1 MSIPRDG
8 RRISER
14 PGRPADSIEAS
25 PITSDNAN
33 HFRTDP
39 GDSPIPVR
47 ARKESTRRDS
57 EMPLPLLIWADPKVP
72 GVDPTAEMRTDTTR
86 LRGLSGPGA
95 KLLAAGE
102 LESAKRLYER
112 MLRSDPLSREAHA
125 GLYYAYSALGDKHC
139 AASHLGLAMQLP
151 AIIQLPFRG
160 TGEPVPVLLLLS
172 INAGNVLIQRFLN
185 DRIFQTHVV
194 LVEFYDDAVSLPG
207 HCLVVNGVGDADVRL
222 RALMAAERI
231 LARSW
236 APVINRPERVL
247 ATGRCEVA
255 RRLGNIPGV
264 LAPLCAAFT
273 REQLMDA
280 DAVRRLTAQGFE
292 FPLLIRAPGFHMGL
306 NFVRVEEP
314 NALCASVAELPGNE
328 VIVLQYLDGSASDG
342 NIRKY
347 RVLMVGEELYPVHLA
362 IARDWKIHYF
372 SADTADN
379 SEHRA
384 EEALFLNN
392 MERVLGPEVMRR
404 LRLIQ
409 ETLGLDYGGIDFGLN
424 TRGEMLL
431 YEANATM
438 AVYRPDADPKWD
450 YRRPSVDR
458 IYAAVQNLFLSRANA
473 DCIDKFLPTARPAMG
488 VH

>member
-1 MSIPRDG
+1 
-8 RRISER
+8 
-14 PGRPADSIEAS
+14 
-25 PITSDNAN
+25 
-33 HFRTDP
+33 
-39 GDSPIPVR
+39 
-47 ARKESTRRDS
+47 
-57 EMPLPLLIWADPKVP
+57 
-72 GVDPTAEMRTDTTR
+72 
-86 LRGLSGPGA
+86 
-95 KLLAAGE
+95 
-102 LESAKRLYER
+102 
-112 MLRSDPLSREAHA
+112 
-125 GLYYAYSALGDKHC
+125 
-139 AASHLGLAMQLP
+139 
-151 AIIQLPFRG
+151 
-160 TGEPVPVLLLLS
+160 
-172 INAGNVLIQRFLN
+172 
-185 DRIFQTHVV
+185 
-194 LVEFYDDAVSLPG
+194 
-207 HCLVVNGVGDADVRL
+207 
-222 RALMAAERI
+222 
-231 LARSW
+231 
-236 APVINRPERVL
+236 
-247 ATGRCEVA
+247 
-255 RRLGNIPGV
+255 
-264 LAPLCAAFT
+264 
-273 REQLMDA
+273 MDA

-372 SADTADN
+372 SADMADN

-473 DCIDKFLPTARPAMG
+473 ACIDNFLPTARPAMG